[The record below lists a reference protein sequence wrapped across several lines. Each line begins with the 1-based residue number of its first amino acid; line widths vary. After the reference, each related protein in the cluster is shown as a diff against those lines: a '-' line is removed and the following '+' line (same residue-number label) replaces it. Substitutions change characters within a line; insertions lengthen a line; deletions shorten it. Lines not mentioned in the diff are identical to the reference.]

1 MGGSGKLLFYP
12 MSYKIIFTDI
22 DGTLL
27 NQERELSEL
36 TINVFQQLQ
45 KEVPVILI
53 SSRMPQAMRH
63 LQEQLQISHQPLIC
77 YNGGLVLVEGKVV
90 SSTEIPLPILEKLI
104 SFNEKIKCHLSLY
117 HNEDWY
123 VPSMDFWALREE
135 NNTKVTPVVASLA
148 EVLEKWKLEKKGAHK
163 IMCMGEEA
171 HIDAIVSFL
180 EENFGD
186 YLHLYRS
193 KPTYLEIANKE
204 VSKLTAINIL
214 LQDVFHL
221 DLKDSIAFGDN
232 YNDFEML
239 KAVGMGIA
247 VGNAKPEILEIAKEI
262 TFHGKE
268 DGVARSLQKL
278 FNLS

>member
-1 MGGSGKLLFYP
+1 

-27 NQERELSEL
+27 NQDRELSEL

-45 KEVPVILI
+45 KEVPVVLI
-53 SSRMPQAMRH
+53 SSRMPQAMQH

-90 SSTEIPLPILEKLI
+90 SSTEIPYPILEALI
-104 SFNEKIKCHLSLY
+104 HYNESLNCHLSLY

-123 VPSMDFWALREE
+123 VPEMDFWALREE
-135 NNTKVTPVVASLA
+135 NNTRVHPTVASSR
-148 EVLEKWKLEKKGAHK
+148 EVLKRWKQENKSAHK
-163 IMCMGEEA
+163 IMAMGEEA
-171 HIDAIVSFL
+171 HIDAIVEYL
-180 EENFGD
+180 EENYGEH
-186 YLHLYRS
+186 LHLYRS

-214 LQDVFHL
+214 LRDVFRL
-221 DLKDSIAFGDN
+221 DLKEAIAFGDN

-239 KAVGMGIA
+239 QAVGMGIA

>member
-1 MGGSGKLLFYP
+1 MQDLFIIEMP
-12 MSYKIIFTDI
+12 YKIIFTDI

-27 NQERELSEL
+27 NQDRELSEL
-36 TINVFQQLQ
+36 TINVFQELQ
-45 KEVPVILI
+45 KEVPVVLI

-63 LQEQLQISHQPLIC
+63 LQKQLQIEHQPLIC
-77 YNGGLVLVEGKVV
+77 YNGGLVLVDGKEV
-90 SSTEIPLPILEKLI
+90 SSTEIPMPILVELFR
-104 SFNEKIKCHLSLY
+104 FNENIKCHLSLY

-135 NNTKVTPVVASLA
+135 NNTKVTPMVASSQ
-148 EVLEKWKLEKKGAHK
+148 EVLEKWKSEKKGAHK

-180 EENFGD
+180 EEDFGE

-193 KPTYLEIANKE
+193 KPTYVEIANKK

-214 LQDVFHL
+214 LKDVFSL
-221 DLKDSIAFGDN
+221 DLKEAIAYGDN
-232 YNDFEML
+232 YNDYEML